1 MVLVVPLLSWRE
13 VALNS
18 RNLWLQS
25 TTRGCPTLQ
34 TWAQKCHKV
43 HNPTWAL
50 CAPRHPQLP
59 LLEAFHFSAIGA
71 FFPPP
76 CLFLSFFLSFVLL
89 PGWISAADSFLPCKC
104 VHTHRNARGGLCWC
118 DCAQHTHLSN
128 RDSHVLCAYT
138 GHVQM

>member
-25 TTRGCPTLQ
+25 ITRGCPTLQ

-50 CAPRHPQLP
+50 CAPHHPQLP
-59 LLEAFHFSAIGA
+59 LLKAFHFSTVGA
-71 FFPPP
+71 FFP
-76 CLFLSFFLSFVLL
+76 LLAFFFLSFFLLFFCLVGFQLQIPFSRASV
-89 PGWISAADSFLPCKC
+89 C
-104 VHTHRNARGGLCWC
+104 THRNARGGLCWC
-118 DCAQHTHLSN
+118 DCTQHTHLSN

>member
-1 MVLVVPLLSWRE
+1 VVLVVPLLSWRE

-34 TWAQKCHKV
+34 TWAQNATRCTTPHGLFV
-43 HNPTWAL
+43 PPVIL
-50 CAPRHPQLP
+50 SFPSLRPSISPQLG
-59 LLEAFHFSAIGA
+59 LFSPSLP
-71 FFPPP
+71 FSF
-76 CLFLSFFLSFVLL
+76 FLSFFLLFFCLVGFQLQIPFSRASV
-89 PGWISAADSFLPCKC
+89 C
-104 VHTHRNARGGLCWC
+104 THRNARGGLCWC
-118 DCAQHTHLSN
+118 DCTQHTHLSN